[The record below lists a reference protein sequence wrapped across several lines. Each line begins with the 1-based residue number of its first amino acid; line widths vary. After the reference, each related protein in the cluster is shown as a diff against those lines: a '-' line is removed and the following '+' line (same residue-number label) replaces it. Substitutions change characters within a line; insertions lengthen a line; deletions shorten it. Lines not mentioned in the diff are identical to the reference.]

1 MFGYVMIN
9 EPELRVREV
18 SLYRSY
24 YCGLCEDLLASYG
37 RAGQLTLNYD
47 TTFLAFLL
55 TCLYEPA
62 QERRTET
69 VCIAHPF
76 KKHQS
81 RRNIYTQ
88 YAADMTIL
96 LARYSLQDDWE
107 DEKKLRGLVLSPL
120 LGSAFR
126 EASARWPQK
135 AEIIRECLDRLHA
148 LETRQDSRADRSD
161 RPANAQ
167 EITPDEAGAC
177 FGDLMAELFAFTN
190 DAWELPLRHMGFYLG
205 KFIYLL
211 DAYDDLDKDEKS
223 GSFNPLLPVRARM
236 MEDAAAMERRAGL
249 DHDARQAHSDHAD
262 AAPAGRLFDDYVRT
276 LLTMLMASCTRA
288 FEALPIVEN
297 IDILRNILYAG
308 IWTRF
313 NQIYAQRTGAGKAD
327 EPAIAETETTGPKAE
342 TSGAAGENPE
352 VRADTAGTSDGGA
365 SAADNDQTGT

>member
-9 EPELRVREV
+9 EQELRVREV

-24 YCGLCEDLLASYG
+24 YCGLCEDLLESYG
-37 RAGQLTLNYD
+37 RPGQLTLNYD
-47 TTFLAFLL
+47 TTFLGFLL

-62 QERRTET
+62 EERRTET
-69 VCIAHPF
+69 VCITHPLR
-76 KKHQS
+76 KHAM

-107 DEKKLRGLVLSPL
+107 DEKKLRGLVLSPAL
-120 LGSAFR
+120 SSAFR
-126 EASARWPQK
+126 KASARWPQK

-148 LETRQDSRADRSD
+148 LETRQDSRADRND

-177 FGDLMAELFAFTN
+177 FGDLMAELFAYTN
-190 DAWELPLRHMGFYLG
+190 DTWEVPLRRMGFYLG

-236 MEDAAAMERRAGL
+236 MEDAAAMDRRTGQKQDAGP
-249 DHDARQAHSDHAD
+249 AHSDDAD
-262 AAPAGRLFDDYVRT
+262 AAPAGHLFDDYVRT

-313 NQIYAQRTGAGKAD
+313 NQIYAQRTGAGKTDKSALS
-327 EPAIAETETTGPKAE
+327 AT
-342 TSGAAGENPE
+342 
-352 VRADTAGTSDGGA
+352 DTAGTSE
-365 SAADNDQTGT
+365 GTLPHSH

>member
-135 AEIIRECLDRLHA
+135 ADSIRACLDRLHA
-148 LETRQDSRADRSD
+148 LETGQQGSAAAREVS
-161 RPANAQ
+161 
-167 EITPDEAGAC
+167 PDEAGAC

-236 MEDAAAMERRAGL
+236 MEDAAAMERRAGQ
-249 DHDARQAHSDHAD
+249 DHDAQPAHSDHAD

-313 NQIYAQRTGAGKAD
+313 NQIYEQRTGAGKAD

-352 VRADTAGTSDGGA
+352 VKADTAGTSDGGA

>member
-9 EPELRVREV
+9 EQELRVREV

-24 YCGLCEDLLASYG
+24 YCGLCEDLLESYG

-47 TTFLAFLL
+47 TTFLGFLL

-62 QERRTET
+62 EERRTET
-69 VCIAHPF
+69 VCITHPF
-76 KKHQS
+76 RKHAM

-96 LARYSLQDDWE
+96 LTRYSLQDDWQ
-107 DEKKLRGLVLSPL
+107 DEKKVRGLVLSPA

-126 EASARWPQK
+126 RASARWPEK
-135 AEIIRECLDRLHA
+135 AKVIRECLDRLHA
-148 LETRQDSRADRSD
+148 LETRRPDRTDRTDRS
-161 RPANAQ
+161 ANAQ
-167 EITPDEAGAC
+167 KATPGEAGQTGSAAARKAAPDEAGRTGPAAEQQVTPDEAGAC
-177 FGDLMAELFAFTN
+177 FGDLMAELFAYTN
-190 DAWELPLRHMGFYLG
+190 DAWEVPLRRMGFYLG

-223 GSFNPLLPVRARM
+223 ESFNPLLPVRTRM
-236 MEDAAAMERRAGL
+236 MEDAAAMVRRAGQN
-249 DHDARQAHSDHAD
+249 HDAGPDHSDHAD
-262 AAPAGRLFDDYVRT
+262 TNPANHLFDDYVRT

-297 IDILRNILYAG
+297 IDILRNILYAE

-327 EPAIAETETTGPKAE
+327 EPANT
-342 TSGAAGENPE
+342 
-352 VRADTAGTSDGGA
+352 
-365 SAADNDQTGT
+365 

>member
-9 EPELRVREV
+9 EQELRVREV

-135 AEIIRECLDRLHA
+135 ADSIRACLDRLHA
-148 LETRQDSRADRSD
+148 LETGQQCSAAAREVS
-161 RPANAQ
+161 
-167 EITPDEAGAC
+167 PDEAGAC

-236 MEDAAAMERRAGL
+236 MEDAAAMERRAGQ
-249 DHDARQAHSDHAD
+249 DHDARPAHSDHAD

-352 VRADTAGTSDGGA
+352 VKADTAGTSDGGA